1 MSSLAL
7 ELKARGIKLVDP
19 LEAAALKA
27 KKAGVTFDDCK
38 EDFDFDIAAEEE
50 ESSSTPKKKKATP
63 SKQVLSPSAT
73 RTPIKKAAFPPL
85 KSPVFNQVTPKM
97 SSKKAAYSVDDLTTD
112 FSASIIQ
119 GFQKEGLS
127 TLQYGGHVDFG
138 DGLSVPYLIG
148 GWGEQ
153 VVDPNDEWS
162 SITQKFTIIR
172 LIPSQAFSL
181 KSLELKWI
189 DPQTLKLVVPWPS
202 WFGKISNHVGF
213 QEGEAKSR
221 VFHAGHPALSSMQNN
236 KQARVENPN
245 VENKLKR
252 IVDNGC
258 FQFERPMKTG
268 KKDTETAMIRIPI
281 TDKDINKLKGEALPE
296 GEKVRVLQ
304 IILTEETPK
313 KDDSKESPIRFN
325 TSIRDGKLGKEPGGI
340 RSEHLHLM
348 NTSVNASAANAS
360 AANAFAAANA
370 PAIIPIIPVNP
381 FVVNAPAASLWNA
394 LTVAGASTSS
404 LALAA
409 AQVRLDPPIDYGP
422 VEIDEDKE
430 VHGEDDY
437 MPPPDESGN
446 KRSRTMT
453 TRSNSKSNLVPPE

>member
-1 MSSLAL
+1 MEESDDDYEEEEEVEVEEGFKTPTPKKQKATPTPTPRMSKK
-7 ELKARGIKLVDP
+7 KAP
-19 LEAAALKA
+19 A
-27 KKAGVTFDDCK
+27 KKAASYG
-38 EDFDFDIAAEEE
+38 
-50 ESSSTPKKKKATP
+50 
-63 SKQVLSPSAT
+63 
-73 RTPIKKAAFPPL
+73 
-85 KSPVFNQVTPKM
+85 
-97 SSKKAAYSVDDLTTD
+97 VDDLTTD
-112 FSASIIQ
+112 FSASIIK
-119 GFQKEGLS
+119 GFEKEGLS

-138 DGLSVPYLIG
+138 DGISVPYLIG

-153 VVDPNDEWS
+153 IVDPSDEWS
-162 SITQKFTIIR
+162 SITQKYTIIR

-181 KSLELKWI
+181 KALELKWI
-189 DPQTLKLVVPWPS
+189 NPQTLKLTVPWPS
-202 WFGKISNHVGF
+202 WFGKISNHIGF
-213 QEGEAKSR
+213 QEGETKSR
-221 VFHAGHPALSSMQNN
+221 VFHAGHPALASMQNN
-236 KQARVENPN
+236 KQAKVENPN

-252 IVDNGC
+252 IVDDGC

-348 NTSVNASAANAS
+348 KSRVNNASAANAS

-370 PAIIPIIPVNP
+370 PAIIPIVPVNP

-453 TRSNSKSNLVPPE
+453 TRSNSKSSNLVPPE